1 MKVFNYIRVSTKEQ
15 NEARQI
21 EAMKEYNKEHNI
33 TNAIELIEK
42 ASGNNI
48 EGREQLQLLLK
59 VIGEGDIVV
68 IKSLDRLA
76 RSFKDLKYL
85 WQTITDKGAII
96 EVIDLPI
103 LSQYKGN
110 ELLGSFINELIITV
124 LSYVSEQE
132 QQHRK
137 QRQAEGIAI
146 AKERGIYGRPRKE
159 IPSNWEEEYTKWKQ
173 GKQNAKTTM
182 ENLNMPRTSFYRQVK
197 EYEARN
203 NIKININIEE
213 AETNEE

>member
-85 WQTITDKGAII
+85 WQTITDKGATI

-197 EYEARN
+197 EYETRN